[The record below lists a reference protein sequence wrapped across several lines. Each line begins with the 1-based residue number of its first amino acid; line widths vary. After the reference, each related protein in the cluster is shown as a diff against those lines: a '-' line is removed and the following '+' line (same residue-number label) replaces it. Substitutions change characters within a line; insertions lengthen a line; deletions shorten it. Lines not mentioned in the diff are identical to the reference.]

1 MPACKVCTWVN
12 SYPYDTLENHQMAIR
27 LTETR
32 LRQIIREEARR
43 LAEMGRRD
51 PVYPASQTIT
61 LGADT
66 VRRTGAMSRP
76 DRMFRI
82 AGMSDSE
89 LRKTLSRVT
98 SAHGCTWET
107 RIGGS
112 SPAQPWLETT
122 QGAGTIKIS
131 GPDDMAVQ
139 DCVDELAAMGIA

>member
-1 MPACKVCTWVN
+1 
-12 SYPYDTLENHQMAIR
+12 
-27 LTETR
+27 
-32 LRQIIREEARR
+32 
-43 LAEMGRRD
+43 
-51 PVYPASQTIT
+51 
-61 LGADT
+61 
-66 VRRTGAMSRP
+66 
-76 DRMFRI
+76 MFRI

-107 RIGGS
+107 RIGGA

>member
-1 MPACKVCTWVN
+1 
-12 SYPYDTLENHQMAIR
+12 MAIR

-32 LRQIIREEARR
+32 LRQIIREEASR

-76 DRMFRI
+76 DRMFRV

-98 SAHGCTWET
+98 NAHGCTWMT
-107 RIGGS
+107 RIGGAA
-112 SPAQPWLETT
+112 PAQPWLETT
-122 QGAGTIKIS
+122 QGEGTITIS